1 MIQVTVSTH
10 KRIQPIVII
19 DTQGKEYLL
28 FEGLL
33 NPSTRFRLGSHI
45 LKDIMAKR

>member
-19 DTQGKEYLL
+19 DTQRKEIST
-28 FEGLL
+28 GLL